1 METLMGL
8 SDQGDQVLKGVGE
21 SSRSDPSRLDPN
33 HAKIEILVRVVALVL
48 AGLFA
53 WFFLESPVKVIVPIM
68 LMMAIV
74 LQLLISKAVPSSNR
88 DVAYLGV
95 DSAVTMLGIVTV
107 PTLWI
112 VGLVVGAAALIV
124 SYSLTGSRWSQV
136 FNWALILTSLAIPIS
151 QNEQSAFIAATFV
164 VAILIIYQYRV
175 GTNDRQL
182 QSLHDDLS
190 HGLTAGGIFVHLSS
204 IQDGQAK
211 SVIGPVENLV
221 GWSEQE
227 WTTKPQSSIIHP
239 DDLAEFQ
246 IDPSLQS
253 TGATFDRKA
262 RFRHKDGQW
271 VWLHDVTRVVEAN
284 GQKYL
289 RGFTRD
295 VTELEKANRRIRD
308 QAAHDELT
316 GLFNRTSLTAD
327 VAGRLKRSEPFALVM
342 LDLDRFKEIN
352 DTFGH
357 EYGDQVLIETAR
369 RLQSISR
376 EQDTVARL
384 GGDEFAIAIGSTS
397 TEAEAKPSIDRI
409 LESLSKPINLADTS
423 IHCHASIGYALS
435 RRDQDLDV
443 SNLLHWADVAMY
455 EAKQGGT
462 RSCSFSPE
470 IEQKLITTRQRRSGV
485 IKALDHG
492 QLVLHFQ
499 PKVNLADNT
508 IYGVEGLARWMHPTD
523 GLLLPG
529 EFIDAIAMSPQ
540 MAGFTDRMIGE
551 GIKFASACNEQ
562 DTPVSVAVNI
572 GARSLFDRDLAKRT
586 AEQAR
591 DFHVDPAQL
600 IFEITEQDIMDD
612 LAATSS
618 VLSQLSDLGIGLSV
632 DDFGTGYSSLSRLID
647 LPVTEV
653 KIDRRFVSQAPT
665 DQPARVAAQSIIE
678 LAANL
683 ELDVVAE
690 GVEEQAQVDL
700 LMALGCQQAQG
711 FLFARPASA
720 DQVLELLRSRRQLAV
735 GSASLTN

>member
-1 METLMGL
+1 MGL
-8 SDQGDQVLKGVGE
+8 SEQSDQSLKRAGVAN
-21 SSRSDPSRLDPN
+21 RADPSRLDPN
-33 HAKIEILVRVVALVL
+33 HARIEIVVRAVALVL
-48 AGLFA
+48 TGLFA
-53 WFFLESPVKVIVPIM
+53 WFFLEPPARIAVPIM
-68 LMMAIV
+68 LMAAII
-74 LQLLISKAVPSSNR
+74 LQLLISRAVPSSNR

-95 DSAVTMLGIVTV
+95 DSAVTILGMVTV
-107 PTLWI
+107 PALWV
-112 VGLVVGAAALIV
+112 VGLVVGVAALIV

-151 QNEQSAFIAATFV
+151 ENEQSAFVAATFV
-164 VAILIIYQYRV
+164 VAILMVYQYRV
-175 GTNDRQL
+175 ATNDKQL

-204 IQDGQAK
+204 VQDGQAK

-227 WTTKPQSSIIHP
+227 WITKPQSEIIHP
-239 DDLAEFQ
+239 DDLNDFR
-246 IDPSLQS
+246 IDQELLS

-262 RFRHKDGQW
+262 RFRHKDGYW
-271 VWLHDVTRVVEAN
+271 VWLHDVTRVVEAS

-295 VTELEKANRRIRD
+295 VTELEKANRQIRD

-316 GLFNRTSLTAD
+316 GLFNRTSLTAE
-327 VAGRLKRSEPFALVM
+327 VAGRLERSEPFALVM
-342 LDLDRFKEIN
+342 LDLNRFKEIN

-357 EYGDQVLIETAR
+357 EYGDQVLIETAS
-369 RLQSISR
+369 RLQSVSR

-384 GGDEFAIAIGSTS
+384 GGDEFAIAIGGASS
-397 TEAEAKPSIDRI
+397 EAETQPSIDRI
-409 LESLSKPINLADTS
+409 WETLSKPINLADTS

-443 SNLLHWADVAMY
+443 STLLHWADVAMY
-455 EAKQGGT
+455 EAKQGGIQY
-462 RSCSFSPE
+462 CSFSPE
-470 IEQKLITTRQRRSGV
+470 IEQKLTTTRQRRSGV

-499 PKVNLADNT
+499 PKVNMTDNS

-551 GIKFASACNEQ
+551 GIKFAASCKEQ
-562 DTPVSVAVNI
+562 GTPVSVAINI
-572 GARSLFDRDLAKRT
+572 GARSLFDRALAERT
-586 AEQAR
+586 AEQA
-591 DFHVDPAQL
+591 HYYGVDPAQL
-600 IFEITEQDIMDD
+600 IFEITEQNIMDD
-612 LAATSS
+612 LTATST

-653 KIDRRFVSQAPT
+653 KIDRRFVSEAMT

-683 ELDVVAE
+683 GLDVVAE

-700 LMALGCQQAQG
+700 LLGLGCERAQG
-711 FLFARPASA
+711 FLFSRPASA
-720 DQVLELLRSRRQLAV
+720 DHVLQLLRSRHK
-735 GSASLTN
+735 SATANLSPPS